1 MLISLIF
8 LRREAHKANFYKQR
22 EDLQEWEKKLRQG
35 EESLCELRRTLNQR
49 EEKANEDERVFK
61 QKERDLEEAEKKID
75 ISLAKMK
82 EREVD
87 VNNQLL
93 GLVTKEKVI
102 LNNFLSKL
110 IANEFLHNLYHIFFV
125 LFQEADSL
133 RSTLEIKEKELLAL
147 EDKLSARER
156 VSCKT

>member
-1 MLISLIF
+1 MLISSIF
-8 LRREAHKANFYKQR
+8 FRREAHKATFYKQR

-49 EEKANEDERVFK
+49 EEKASEDERALK
-61 QKERDLEEAEKKID
+61 KKERDLEEAEKKID
-75 ISLAKMK
+75 ISFAKLK

-87 VNNQLL
+87 VNNRLL

-102 LNNFLSKL
+102 LNSFLSKL
-110 IANEFLHNLYHIFFV
+110 LPMNFCLICIFYY